1 MFNFLHTYHPQPI
14 LFEIGWFRVHWYG
27 LIMVIAILVGLWVVN
42 RLAEQQKFAKAQWD
56 KLIFY
61 ILLGGLLGARL
72 YHVFVEWTYYQEHL
86 LDIFKVWHGGLAI
99 HGAIIFGAVVVYLF
113 CRRQQWSLFL
123 VLDIMSLGI
132 IFGQAIGRWGNY
144 FNQEIFGQPTD
155 LPWGIF
161 ISEINRPLELMQ
173 TVYYHPTFLYE
184 SLLNLILFIV
194 LYFSFNKLIRWP
206 GLVFSG
212 YLVGYSIIRFSLE
225 FLRLDHTLI
234 IAGVRWP
241 QIFSIFI
248 ILVVMI
254 AWLMHW
260 VLPKLKKDV

>member
-1 MFNFLHTYHPQPI
+1 MFNWLHTYHPQPI

-27 LIMVIAILVGLWVVN
+27 LIMVIAILVGLWLVN
-42 RLAEQQKFAKAQWD
+42 RLAQQQEFAKAQWD
-56 KLIFY
+56 KLVFY
-61 ILLGGLLGARL
+61 VLLSGLLGARL
-72 YHVFVEWTYYQEHL
+72 YHVFLEWTYYQEHL
-86 LDIFKVWHGGLAI
+86 LDIFKVWQGGLAI
-99 HGAIIFGAVVVYLF
+99 HGAIIFGAAIVYLF

-132 IFGQAIGRWGNY
+132 ILGQAIGRWGNY

-161 ISEINRPLELMQ
+161 INEINRPLELMQ

-184 SLLNLILFIV
+184 SLLNLILFII
-194 LYFSFNKLIRWP
+194 LYFSFNRLIRWP

-225 FLRLDHTLI
+225 FLRIDHTLVVV
-234 IAGVRWP
+234 GMRWP
-241 QIFSIFI
+241 QIFSIFVI
-248 ILVVMI
+248 FLVI
-254 AWLMHW
+254 FAWLLRL